1 MTLFDV
7 SDALA
12 ALRDDTPLGSL
23 DSDAQTLAL
32 RVGNANVTVDTVGQI
47 PIDANTRVS
56 DVAFVRLLPEED
68 AVLTRVKGQTAVGMD
83 ITRQSVGNTLS
94 ISEDVAV
101 AVADLQSALPDGVRL
116 FVTSDDGTF
125 IRGSLTEVMKSIALA
140 TGIVVVVIFA
150 FLRSPVR

>member
-1 MTLFDV
+1 
-7 SDALA
+7 LA

-68 AVLTRVKGQTAVGMD
+68 AVL
-83 ITRQSVGNTLS
+83 
-94 ISEDVAV
+94 
-101 AVADLQSALPDGVRL
+101 
-116 FVTSDDGTF
+116 
-125 IRGSLTEVMKSIALA
+125 
-140 TGIVVVVIFA
+140 
-150 FLRSPVR
+150 